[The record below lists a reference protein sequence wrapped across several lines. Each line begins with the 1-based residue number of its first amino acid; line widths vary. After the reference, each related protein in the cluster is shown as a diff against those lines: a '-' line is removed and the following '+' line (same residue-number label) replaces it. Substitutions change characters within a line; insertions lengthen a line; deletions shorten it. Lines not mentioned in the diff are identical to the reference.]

1 MTRIVLDAA
10 SMSKLHNLN
19 QPLEL
24 CDESGTVRAQLL
36 PIPDPTEYEPAEPP
50 ALSAEEVKKRRESA
64 QWHTTSEV
72 LNRLEKM

>member
-10 SMSKLHNLN
+10 SMSKLHHLK
-19 QPLEL
+19 QALEL
-24 CDESGTVRAQLL
+24 CDESGTVRAQLFPVL
-36 PIPDPTEYEPAEPP
+36 DPTEYEPAEPP

-72 LNRLEKM
+72 LKHLEKI